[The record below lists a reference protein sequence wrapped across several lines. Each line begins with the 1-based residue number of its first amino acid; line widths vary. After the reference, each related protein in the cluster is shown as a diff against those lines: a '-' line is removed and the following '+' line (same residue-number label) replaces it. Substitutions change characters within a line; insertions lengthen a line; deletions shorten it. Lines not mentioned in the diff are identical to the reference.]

1 MADKNGW
8 NIVQHCEAHSEP
20 YFVFRAKDLL
30 SNFVLA
36 YYMKLAEEH
45 LLGDLE
51 FQDSVKQAR
60 EDFVRWQRQ
69 NPDQVRFPD

>member
-1 MADKNGW
+1 MADKNRE
-8 NIVQHCEAHSEP
+8 IVRKCEEASEP
-20 YFVFRAKDLL
+20 YFVFRAKDVL

-69 NPDQVRFPD
+69 HPDLVRFPD

>member
-1 MADKNGW
+1 MAKSGRQILDE
-8 NIVQHCEAHSEP
+8 CEARGEP
-20 YFVFRAKDLL
+20 AFTFRAKDLL

-36 YYMKLAEEH
+36 YYLKLAEDH

-51 FQDSVKQAR
+51 FQDSIKQAR

-69 NPDQVRFPD
+69 HPNLVRFPD